1 MALSVPD
8 DIPTIV
14 LALGLIASLITTVA
28 MILGRTPSK
37 KQSVYVEA
45 PKRAQ
50 MPAWVPVPTANA
62 ARERASASARIKAAA
77 SVRER
82 GLHLTDVH
90 EVDSVEIDPADCP
103 PFVAYASYDP
113 ATSDPAAHD
122 PAGQGSIPMD
132 GYVVQQPAAVT
143 PQEAQVI
150 LTHAGQHEPN
160 SVAEVISQWIK
171 ADLKN
176 MARRTR

>member
-45 PKRAQ
+45 PKQAQ

-90 EVDSVEIDPADCP
+90 EVDSVEIDPADRP
-103 PFVAYASYDP
+103 PFVAYQGY
-113 ATSDPAAHD
+113 DPAAHD

-132 GYVVQQPAAVT
+132 DYVVQQPPAVT